1 MAMPLLDHFHP
12 PLPNRL
18 PSWESFHSFWAVAI
32 ADHLNRLLPR
42 RYIATVTTHLG
53 SQVEADVAE
62 FESPFEPEDEPPDG
76 AGGGVA
82 VQTWAPPLTTLVA
95 PAVFPDDFGV
105 HVHDQLDSAQ
115 LVAAVELVSPRN
127 KDRPESRRAFAAT
140 CAAYLQRGIGLI
152 TVDTVTSRQFNLHN
166 ELAQL
171 MGWGGPL
178 QMPADAFLDAVAY
191 RPARRQERNEIDLW
205 PVSLAVGGTLP
216 LLPLA
221 LKRARAVPLD
231 LEATYADARQR
242 SRL

>member
-1 MAMPLLDHFHP
+1 MPLLDHLHP
-12 PLPNRL
+12 PLLNRL

-32 ADHLNRLLPR
+32 AEHLNRLLPR

-62 FESPFEPEDEPPDG
+62 WERPFDPEDEPPDG

-82 VQTWAPPLTTLVA
+82 VQTWAPPVTTLVA
-95 PAVFPDDFGV
+95 PAVFPDDFEV
-105 HVHDQLDSAQ
+105 RVHDQLDGAQ
-115 LVAAVELVSPRN
+115 VVAAVELVSPRN
-127 KDRPESRRAFAAT
+127 KDRSESRRAFAAK

-152 TVDTVTSRQFNLHN
+152 AVDTVTSRHANLHN

-171 MGWGGPL
+171 LGWAEPL
-178 QMPADAFLDAVAY
+178 QMAADALLYTVAY
-191 RPARRQERNEIDLW
+191 RPARRQEKNEIDIW
-205 PVSLAVGGTLP
+205 PVPLVVDGALP

-231 LEATYADARQR
+231 LEATYTHARQR